1 MRGERIKGR
10 VELFQ
15 KFISFCE
22 GRLPLHVLTTL
33 EGLFPIS
40 NLFCANDCLILR
52 LFISERYHRLH
63 FLNVITVY
71 RRFLLMNIG
80 GAWVGIRAVYYVDL
94 TTAPHATFEEKRRTI
109 LSCKSDKFSS

>member
-1 MRGERIKGR
+1 MRGERIEGR

-15 KFISFCE
+15 KFISFGD
-22 GRLPLHVLTTL
+22 GRLPLHVLATL

-52 LFISERYHRLH
+52 LLSP
-63 FLNVITVY
+63 NVITVY

-80 GAWVGIRAVYYVDL
+80 GCVGGD
-94 TTAPHATFEEKRRTI
+94 TRR
-109 LSCKSDKFSS
+109 LLRRSYNRFSRNV